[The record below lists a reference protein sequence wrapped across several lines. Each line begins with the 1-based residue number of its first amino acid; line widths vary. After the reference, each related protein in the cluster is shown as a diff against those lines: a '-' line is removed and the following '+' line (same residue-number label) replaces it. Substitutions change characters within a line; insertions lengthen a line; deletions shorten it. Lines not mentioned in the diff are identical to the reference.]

1 MARTDTYLDAMLR
14 HLGAAYYESLHG
26 RAAAEGRS
34 SKDVI
39 SMQALVVYESMFGN
53 THVVAASIADGLRET
68 CEVTLVPVGAARAG
82 LVAAADLLVVGGPT
96 HLHGLSSAGSRQ
108 AAAKA
113 AGKQATHLSLDPDA
127 DGPGLRDWL
136 QDPPDGRALAAAFDT
151 RLADLPV
158 FTGRASRSIGKLLK
172 QHGCRLIAPPESF
185 LVNHQ
190 STLLIGEAARARRWG
205 AALGAAA
212 SKAHHPAHA

>member
-1 MARTDTYLDAMLR
+1 MSAMARTDTYLDAMLR

-53 THVVAASIADGLRET
+53 THV
-68 CEVTLVPVGAARAG
+68 
-82 LVAAADLLVVGGPT
+82 VAAADLLVVGGPT

-212 SKAHHPAHA
+212 SKAHHHPAHA